1 LGLGLTVLILTAV
14 VASSNLREIYNS
26 QKDFVVG
33 TLFSA
38 VGFFFGKA
46 FSHTQEQKALEFIQ
60 EPPNNRV
67 AEALSGRIRRAL
79 HDRGA
84 FEDVAVLERTVEAAA
99 GRLLKYFDS
108 RAQRLEFY
116 WDSADLTYALDE
128 LDRAAAD
135 LARLRIRLEGG
146 SVRIPSG
153 RDVPGPALM
162 LINRSVAAAND
173 RGRELYEWLKHETGD
188 AIGDDSWA
196 VFGVLVYDIRK
207 AERALGMLRSGRAAG
222 YTEEYLTEVAAY
234 LTVGLERAKAFRD
247 LAVTGHIKMPE
258 LFTIMTGDMADA
270 LTRINKVMAEVKARS
285 N

>member
-1 LGLGLTVLILTAV
+1 

-33 TLFSA
+33 SLFSA

-46 FSHTQEQKALEFIQ
+46 FSRTQEQQALQFIQ
-60 EPPNNRV
+60 EPPNDRV
-67 AEALSGRIRRAL
+67 SEALSGRIRRDL

-84 FEDVAVLERTVEAAA
+84 FEDIAVLERTVDAAA

-116 WDSADLTYALDE
+116 RDSTDLTYALDE

-135 LARLRIRLEGG
+135 LAHLRARLEGG
-146 SVRIPSG
+146 PAGTPPG

-173 RGRELYEWLKHETGD
+173 RGRELYEWLKHEAGD
-188 AIGDDSWA
+188 AIGDDAWA
-196 VFGVLVYDIRK
+196 VFGVLAYDIRK
-207 AERALGMLRSGRAAG
+207 AERALGILRSGRAAG

-234 LTVGLERAKAFRD
+234 LTVGLERATAFRD
-247 LAVTGHIKMPE
+247 LVVSGPAKMPE
-258 LFTIMTGDMADA
+258 LFTIMISDMANA
-270 LTRINKVMAEVKARS
+270 LGQTNKAMADLRARS